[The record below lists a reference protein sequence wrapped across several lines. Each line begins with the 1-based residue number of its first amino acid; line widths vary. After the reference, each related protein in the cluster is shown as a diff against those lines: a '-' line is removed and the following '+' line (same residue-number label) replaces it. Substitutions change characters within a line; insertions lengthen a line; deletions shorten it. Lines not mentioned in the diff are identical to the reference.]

1 MILSRSS
8 AYLFGAALFLA
19 ACAEGQRVAV
29 PVELGQARTSQ
40 PDQPPA
46 APASSAKTETAETN
60 KIVIADAPVDEKTA
74 DTETDTDAPA
84 ATDIAELQPDEIV
97 AAPEDDSRFEIITED
112 DGPEET
118 LSEDRLAED
127 RLAEDITAQD
137 ITAQDIS
144 AEADTE
150 APATLDDTAS
160 TEMASL
166 IQAPDPE
173 PAPPPPAPPAQL
185 QPASLVGL
193 TNQSLE
199 SEIGAAD
206 FIRTEGKMQV
216 WQYKLGSC
224 ITDFFLYPAD
234 GQETASVFLVTDWYS
249 RASTFGTH
257 LNARKCREDLA
268 TRQRF

>member
-40 PDQPPA
+40 PIQPPA

-74 DTETDTDAPA
+74 DTETETETDTDAPA

-97 AAPEDDSRFEIITED
+97 AAPEEDSRFEIITED

-127 RLAEDITAQD
+127 ITAQD
-137 ITAQDIS
+137 IG

-173 PAPPPPAPPAQL
+173 PAPPPPPAPPAQL

>member
-1 MILSRSS
+1 MILSRAS
-8 AYLFGAALFLA
+8 AYLFGAALLLA

-40 PDQPPA
+40 PIQQPA

-60 KIVIADAPVDEKTA
+60 EIVSANAPVDEKTA
-74 DTETDTDAPA
+74 EADIDTDAPA
-84 ATDIAELQPDEIV
+84 ATDVAALQTDEIV
-97 AAPEDDSRFEIITED
+97 AAPEDDNRFEIITED

-127 RLAEDITAQD
+127 KIAEDIGV
-137 ITAQDIS
+137 
-144 AEADTE
+144 EADTE

-166 IQAPDPE
+166 TQAPDPE
-173 PAPPPPAPPAQL
+173 PAPPPPPPAPPAQL

>member
-1 MILSRSS
+1 MILSRAS

-46 APASSAKTETAETN
+46 TTASSAKTETAETN
-60 KIVIADAPVDEKTA
+60 KIVIADAPVDEITA
-74 DTETDTDAPA
+74 ETATDAPA
-84 ATDIAELQPDEIV
+84 ATDIAALQPDEIV

-112 DGPEET
+112 DGPEEKK
-118 LSEDRLAED
+118 AENK
-127 RLAEDITAQD
+127 LAEDITAQD
-137 ITAQDIS
+137 IGAG
-144 AEADTE
+144 ADTE
-150 APATLDDTAS
+150 APATLDDTAG

-166 IQAPDPE
+166 TQAPDPE
-173 PAPPPPAPPAQL
+173 PAPPPPPPAPPAQL

-206 FIRTEGKMQV
+206 FIRTEGRMQV

>member
-8 AYLFGAALFLA
+8 GYLFGAALFLA

-74 DTETDTDAPA
+74 DTDTETNTDAPA
-84 ATDIAELQPDEIV
+84 ATDIAALQPDEIV

-118 LSEDRLAED
+118 LSEDRLA
-127 RLAEDITAQD
+127 QD
-137 ITAQDIS
+137 ITAQDIG

-173 PAPPPPAPPAQL
+173 PAPPPPPAPPAQL

>member
-1 MILSRSS
+1 MILSRAS
-8 AYLFGAALFLA
+8 AYLFGATLLLA

-46 APASSAKTETAETN
+46 TPAASAKTETAETN
-60 KIVIADAPVDEKTA
+60 EIVSTNAPVEEKTA
-74 DTETDTDAPA
+74 EADIDTDAPA
-84 ATDIAELQPDEIV
+84 ATDVAALQPDEIV
-97 AAPEDDSRFEIITED
+97 AAPEDDNRFEIITED

-118 LSEDRLAED
+118 K
-127 RLAEDITAQD
+127 AEDIMAQD
-137 ITAQDIS
+137 TS

-150 APATLDDTAS
+150 APAALDDTAS

-166 IQAPDPE
+166 TQAPDPE
-173 PAPPPPAPPAQL
+173 PAPPLPPPAPPAQL